1 MDRDELVTLEERG
14 WAALSR
20 GEGRKFY
27 EELLVEDAILIV
39 PGAVLD
45 KQQTLASW
53 DGVAPWQWY
62 ELAYHRVVD
71 LDGSAVVIYDV
82 TAQGTGAALP
92 GDHFQHVRAPARGMA
107 ARGAPA
113 DTVDVSHTVTAM
125 STTRAAPAPHVV
137 CDAHA
142 TYARFL
148 RARPPVCFAGA
159 SADGS
164 MCRKPSTIAM
174 IGSLNQSKS
183 GTATCSHRW
192 WSVAGVIVSSR

>member
-39 PGAVLD
+39 PGALLD

-62 ELAYHRVVD
+62 ELAHHRVVD

-82 TAQGTGAALP
+82 TARRGQEPPYRATISSTY
-92 GDHFQHVRAPARGMA
+92 VR
-107 ARGAPA
+107 
-113 DTVDVSHTVTAM
+113 
-125 STTRAAPAPHVV
+125 
-137 CDAHA
+137 
-142 TYARFL
+142 
-148 RARPPVCFAGA
+148 RPEGWRLAVHQQTP
-159 SADGS
+159 S
-164 MCRKPSTIAM
+164 M
-174 IGSLNQSKS
+174 
-183 GTATCSHRW
+183 
-192 WSVAGVIVSSR
+192 